1 MFMLVDKF
9 WREHMLRTNKDRIV
23 INFVDGGGLRKKF
36 EDNNKRLDEIKQKL
50 EDYLTTKRAAFPR
63 FFFLTN
69 DELIQILSQTRNP
82 QAVQPYLNKC
92 FDAIKRVKFTP
103 EKNSN
108 EIIAMISPEG
118 EVVNFTSSCFTKG
131 PVEHWLNNI

>member
-1 MFMLVDKF
+1 MLVDKF

-82 QAVQPYLNKC
+82 
-92 FDAIKRVKFTP
+92 
-103 EKNSN
+103 
-108 EIIAMISPEG
+108 
-118 EVVNFTSSCFTKG
+118 
-131 PVEHWLNNI
+131 